1 MASKCLV
8 AEDASATKSEL
19 DEITQIMAGVSM
31 HPDEEEKD
39 KPTPPATPAPK
50 SPPPETP
57 ATVILE
63 KKPEEEAGS
72 ALNKALLGEADPYF
86 KTSSDEESTTYI

>member
-19 DEITQIMAGVSM
+19 DEISQIMAGVSL
-31 HPDEEEKD
+31 HSEKEEEKD
-39 KPTPPATPAPK
+39 TPAPK

-63 KKPEEEAGS
+63 KQPEQEEAGA